1 MQRFKLEKT
10 IVISKGTE
18 LLRIPAHRLV
28 YISADGN
35 YSEVVTQDN
44 RKRIVSFQLGQIED
58 MIGDQ
63 LGDEGSNFI
72 RLGRGLIINLDFVYW
87 VDVAKQALIL
97 SDCNSCYHEL
107 TASREVLIKLKAY
120 LDAIVKNG

>member
-1 MQRFKLEKT
+1 MEKT

-18 LLRIPAHRLV
+18 LLRIPSHRLV

-35 YSEVVTQDN
+35 YSEVTTRDN

-58 MIGDQ
+58 LIGDQ

-72 RLGRGLIINLDFVYW
+72 RLGRGLIINLDYVYW
-87 VDVAKQALIL
+87 VDVTKQVLIL
-97 SDCNSCYHEL
+97 SDCAGCYHEL

-120 LDAIVKNG
+120 IDAIVKNG